1 MNAAELH
8 LALNHVPILGTLF
21 GFLLLLYGRGRGGE
35 PVVRAA
41 LWTLGLAGAAAVGV
55 YFTGEPAEHLVE
67 ELARTSETAL
77 EAHEEMA
84 LWAAIGGG
92 VLGSVALFGVLLYRS
107 VSVPR
112 RFANGVA
119 VLSLGVVGV
128 LLYTAFLGGRVRH
141 PELRPDFTP
150 AAAENEE
157 AEREEGTG
165 ASDVDP
171 PVDDAATG
179 AERVAIELSPAGRE
193 QVLAEMRMMLR
204 AVNGVV
210 THAAVGD
217 RDGMRDA
224 ALSGG
229 TRIAVDMDTALMRRL
244 PEEFVQLG
252 MSTHRAF
259 DEVAA
264 AVEAGAD
271 RDSALALLGGITD
284 RCVACHASYRL
295 TTHGETR

>member
-8 LALNHVPILGTLF
+8 LALNHLPILGTLF
-21 GFLLLLYGRGRGGE
+21 GFLLLLYGRGRNSA

-67 ELARTSETAL
+67 DLARTSETAL
-77 EAHEEMA
+77 EAHEEVA
-84 LWAAIGGG
+84 LWAAVGGG
-92 VLGSVALFGVLLYRS
+92 VLGSVALFGVLAYRS
-107 VSVPR
+107 VSVSR

-119 VLSLGVVGV
+119 VLSLGVVAV

-141 PELRPDFTP
+141 PELRSDFAPP
-150 AAAENEE
+150 AAEQEE
-157 AEREEGTG
+157 IERGEEEGATDG
-165 ASDVDP
+165 VAHT
-171 PVDDAATG
+171 DDAVDG
-179 AERVAIELSPAGRE
+179 AERVAVELPPAGRE
-193 QVLAEMRMMLR
+193 QVLAEMRTMLR
-204 AVNGVV
+204 AVNGFV
-210 THAAVGD
+210 TAAATRD
-217 RDGMRDA
+217 REAMREA

-244 PEEFVQLG
+244 PDEFVQLG

-259 DEVAA
+259 DDVAA
-264 AVEAGAD
+264 AVDAGVG
-271 RDSALALLGGITD
+271 RDSALALMGRLTD
-284 RCVACHASYRL
+284 KCVACHASYRL

>member
-21 GFLLLLYGRGRGGE
+21 GFLLLLYGRGRNSE

-55 YFTGEPAEHLVE
+55 YFTGEPAERLVE
-67 ELARTSETAL
+67 DLARTSGTAL

-84 LWAAIGGG
+84 LWAAVGGG
-92 VLGSVALFGVLLYRS
+92 VLGSVALFGVLTYRS
-107 VSVPR
+107 VSVSH

-128 LLYTAFLGGRVRH
+128 LLYTAYLGGRVRH
-141 PELRPDFTP
+141 PELRPDFAP
-150 AAAENEE
+150 AAAYEE
-157 AEREEGTG
+157 ADREEATD
-165 ASDVDP
+165 AEDVDS
-171 PVDDAATG
+171 PVGEAATG
-179 AERVAIELSPAGRE
+179 AGRVAIELPPAGRE
-193 QVLAEMRMMLR
+193 QVLAEMRTMLR
-204 AVNGVV
+204 AVNGFL
-210 THAAVGD
+210 TYAAEGD
-217 RDGMRDA
+217 RGGMREA

-244 PEEFVQLG
+244 SEEFVQLG
-252 MSTHRAF
+252 MSTHRDF
-259 DEVAA
+259 DGVAA
-264 AVEAGAD
+264 ALEAGVG
-271 RDSALALLGGITD
+271 RDSALALMGRLTD
-284 RCVACHASYRL
+284 KCVACHASYRL